1 MRNLLS
7 AHFARLWKTR
17 VFWVLLAILLA
28 FAVWPIPREIEII
41 SDPRNV
47 PQERW
52 CLMLFDHARLLGP
65 VLAIFV
71 SLFSGGEYDSGAV
84 RNKLISGYTR
94 TAVYLSSL
102 FAVTAAAFL
111 LCLSYTAVA
120 AVGGWFVLGPMEDAS
135 PVLPHLLAV
144 LFMCLSYCALFTLVG
159 MNCPKTALSVLLCLG
174 LTGTMFVACQFFISN
189 VILFLSSIDADDKAA
204 ALYFLYYL
212 LPMGQGDRLR
222 NIQRGSPFD
231 IPPLRLIPYSVLFT
245 TAVTAAGLLLFR
257 RKNIK

>member
-17 VFWVLLAILLA
+17 AFWVLLAILLA
-28 FAVWPIPREIEII
+28 FAVWPIPREIKII

-52 CLMLFDHARLLGP
+52 CLMLFAQARLLGP

-102 FAVTAAAFL
+102 LAVTAAAFL
-111 LCLSYTAVA
+111 LCLFYTAAA
-120 AVGGWFVLGPMEDAS
+120 AVGGWFVLGPMEDTS

-174 LTGTMFVACQFFISN
+174 LTGAMFVACQFFISGEI
-189 VILFLSSIDADDKAA
+189 ILLTNMGADDKATP
-204 ALYFLYYL
+204 LFFLYYL

-222 NIQRGSPFD
+222 FIQPAWPFV
-231 IPPLRLIPYSVLFT
+231 IPPLRLIPYSGLFT
-245 TAVTAAGLLLFR
+245 TVATATGLLLFR